1 MINISVSMTRMA
13 SQKNVNNALT
23 EQDGRHVDGKNID
36 EVSLPN
42 GSVRV
47 SDSQIPFF
55 NYTNINFVVLPSI
68 SI

>member
-1 MINISVSMTRMA
+1 MINISASITRMENL
-13 SQKNVNNALT
+13 KNVNNALT

-42 GSVRV
+42 GSVPV
-47 SDSQIPFF
+47 SDSQIRFF